1 LGNLL
6 SKTILGFVIGGLFVW
21 LSAEQWPMDKLAGGL
36 SIEDGHLIVGEV
48 DLAALIRTGADSGQ
62 GWAMNLNL
70 LIPYLL
76 ILSLIHVL
84 RVVRFK
90 PLLDPITDLDWTT
103 HNRIGAV
110 GFMAMFLMPI
120 RLGEFVRPYLVK
132 VASDGKTRTSEVLST
147 VVVERIVDGIVVT
160 FVLFS
165 VMSLLPTHDPETAT
179 KLVWGAWASLAIFLG
194 ATIFL
199 GLMVWKHDET
209 MALATGT
216 IGRVLPG
223 PTQKVIELGDAF
235 VGGLRRL
242 PSPIAFGH
250 FIALTVVYWLI
261 NGIGVYLMARAFYLP
276 VDGVGAYAMM
286 SCVVVGMMVPNSPG
300 NLGSFWYFLLLPL
313 PLYGVAPG
321 SVQAIAFGVMVWWL
335 QLLQQSVFGAWFVLR
350 GEITWKLMLEAT
362 HDTSEHD

>member
-1 LGNLL
+1 MGNLL
-6 SKTILGFVIGGLFVW
+6 SKTILGLVIGGLFVW
-21 LSAEQWPMDKLAGGL
+21 LSAEQWPMDKLAGPV
-36 SIEDGHLIVGEV
+36 SFESGHLVVGDV
-48 DLAALIRTGADSGQ
+48 DLEGLMASGSDGGQ
-62 GWAMNLNL
+62 GWAMNLSL
-70 LIPYLL
+70 LLPYLL

-132 VASDGKTRTSEVLST
+132 VASDGETRTSEVLST
-147 VVVERIVDGIVVT
+147 VVVERIMDGIVVT

-165 VMSLLPTHDPETAT
+165 VMSLLPTDDAATAT
-179 KLVWGAWASLAIFLG
+179 KLVWGAWLSLGIFLG
-194 ATIFL
+194 ATVFL
-199 GLMVWKHDET
+199 GLMVWKHQQT
-209 MALATGT
+209 MTLVNATV
-216 IGRVLPG
+216 GRVLPG
-223 PTQKVIELGDAF
+223 PTKKIIELGDAF

-250 FIALTVVYWLI
+250 FTALTVVYWLI
-261 NGIGVYLMARAFYLP
+261 NGIGVYLMALAFYLP

-350 GEITWKLMLEAT
+350 GEITWSLMLEAT
-362 HDTSEHD
+362 HEAPDEA